1 MIGNQ
6 MNGELRELVEK
17 LESSFADRLVSVTL
31 YGSAASGERD
41 KRSDLNVLCV
51 LKEITP
57 RELEEAEPVLRWW
70 REKGYPSPLLMS
82 EGEVADSA
90 DSFPIEFRDM
100 KQHRRVLS
108 GLDVIADL
116 HVDSRNHR
124 VLVEHELRTKLLRL
138 RQQGARVLSDPEK
151 LLELCADS
159 VSTFVVLG
167 RHALMAAGIEPK
179 TERRAVAH
187 QLAKALQAD
196 MTPLERLVDI
206 REYKA
211 GPEPGD
217 PGELFAQYLICVQ
230 RLVQFVDRLDV
241 GVKGGKL

>member
-1 MIGNQ
+1 
-6 MNGELRELVEK
+6 MNGELKELAGK
-17 LESSFADRLVSVTL
+17 LESAFADRLVSVTL

-41 KRSDLNVLCV
+41 ARSDLNVLCV

-57 RELEEAEPVLRWW
+57 RELEESEPVLRWW

-82 EGEVADSA
+82 EEEVAESA

-116 HVDSRNHR
+116 HVDVRNHR
-124 VLVEHELRTKLLRL
+124 VLVEHELRSKLLRL

-151 LLELCADS
+151 LLTLCVDS

-179 TERRAVAH
+179 TERRAVTH
-187 QLAKALQAD
+187 QLAKALEAD
-196 MTPLERLVDI
+196 MRPLERLIDI
-206 REYKA
+206 REDKA
-211 GPEPGD
+211 GPHPGD
-217 PGELFAQYLICVQ
+217 PGELFAQYLIAVQ
-230 RLVQFVDRLDV
+230 SLIEFVDGLDSSA
-241 GVKGGKL
+241 KGGRA